1 MATLKIKQIVV
12 EVTAED
18 REAAARYMKIIRD
31 GRWSIEGILSGGC
44 DNTSIVQAFARH
56 RIAAQEQA
64 VRAATEAAATACEE
78 ASGNALANGYS
89 EAAEGMGDAAEI
101 IRSLDPAQIM
111 KGLNQ

>member
-1 MATLKIKQIVV
+1 MTDQIK
-12 EVTAED
+12 VTAADELAG
-18 REAAARYMKIIRD
+18 EGYHAA
-31 GRWSIEGILSGGC
+31 GC
-44 DNTSIVQAFARH
+44 QTHSASFGDCTCGAVQAFARH

>member
-56 RIAAQEQA
+56 RNRRPPQGVCPCRCRRLRSIAPPSH
-64 VRAATEAAATACEE
+64 EE
-78 ASGNALANGYS
+78 FV
-89 EAAEGMGDAAEI
+89 I
-101 IRSLDPAQIM
+101 
-111 KGLNQ
+111 